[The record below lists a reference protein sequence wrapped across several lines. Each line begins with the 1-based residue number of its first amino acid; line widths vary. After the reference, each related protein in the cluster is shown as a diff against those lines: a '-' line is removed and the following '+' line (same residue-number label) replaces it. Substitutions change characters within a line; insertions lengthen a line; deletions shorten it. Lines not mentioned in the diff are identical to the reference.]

1 VRDDNEDVFDLSA
14 YGMTRSGA
22 AHGYI
27 CLQRHQ
33 DGMILFS
40 GMDLSLCSDIFYT
53 RTHLMCFLFFCLVLL
68 TNFFSLVSS
77 TRR

>member
-1 VRDDNEDVFDLSA
+1 MQEGWTTVRDDNEDVFDLSA

-40 GMDLSLCSDIFYT
+40 GMDLSLCPDISFSQNSCT
-53 RTHLMCFLFFCLVLL
+53 INKTVKSTTKSFF
-68 TNFFSLVSS
+68 
-77 TRR
+77 